1 LDILFHTGHFSFSQ
15 VAPPPADQAAM
26 DGIAAIEARV
36 AEICARFAPPAP
48 PATAGAPTGDAF
60 AAHLR
65 RAMGTGPAAAVGAAG
80 PASGNVD
87 VWISEAVARTGVP
100 ASWAPALRTIAHHE
114 SSFNPAAVN
123 LAAAGGNLAKAPQGL
138 MQMLPTTFAAHAQPG
153 HGNILDPVDNL
164 MAAIDYIRRR
174 YGDPSSTPGLKALAR
189 GQQYVG
195 Y

>member
-1 LDILFHTGHFSFSQ
+1 
-15 VAPPPADQAAM
+15 M

-36 AEICARFAPPAP
+36 AEICARFAPPP
-48 PATAGAPTGDAF
+48 PPSSAAVTTGDAF

-65 RAMGTGPAAAVGAAG
+65 RAMGTGAPAAATGVGRAVG
-80 PASGNVD
+80 GNVD
-87 VWISEAVARTGVP
+87 AWIDEAIARLGVP
-100 ASWAPALRTIAHHE
+100 ASWAPALRTIARPE

-138 MQMLPTTFAAHAQPG
+138 MQMLPTTFAAHVQAG
-153 HGNILDPVDNL
+153 HGDILNPVDNV

-174 YGDPSSTPGLKALAR
+174 YGDPSSTPGMKALAR
-189 GQQYVG
+189 GQRYVG